1 MTSDERKRMNELCVE
16 IQEEK
21 NFHRYEKLTRELSSL
36 VEKKE
41 RRFPERRFSLPSVAG
56 KGWKFMPAAV
66 TKVIPTVGGV
76 EKVEIQIPEADDL
89 FREIRVENSFEDWQ
103 GNALAIRAGA
113 PLDVRLEASASSLL
127 RKQQGKGKLI
137 AGDPCTD
144 SG

>member
-1 MTSDERKRMNELCVE
+1 MTPEERERMNELCVE
-16 IQEEK
+16 IQQEK
-21 NFHRYEKLTRELSSL
+21 NFHRYEELIRELSSL

-41 RRFPERRFSLPSVAG
+41 RRFPERQFSLPSVAG

-103 GNALAIRAGA
+103 GNTLAIRAGA
-113 PLDVRLEASASSLL
+113 APARYVLTMFFVSGDSRAGAAGTLFRVSHGSLV
-127 RKQQGKGKLI
+127 
-137 AGDPCTD
+137 
-144 SG
+144 